1 MAFNQ
6 EDLEEL
12 SANVWKDIANGRSY
26 DFGIDTAGLIP
37 QFNQLGAGAEP
48 TVFTYPMDMMKEKT
62 DHLAIKIYEKVR
74 AEDVFGF
81 GKVEKVE
88 KASDLNISKDDFLK
102 LKSFTDSFNDP
113 SKAKELEKNARFI
126 FLPIPQQVSD
136 AISVS
141 YAEDTLNPLQA
152 AGLKATAA
160 LIDNPSE
167 LLKAGQKITDSLS
180 ENLDPGTISALK
192 AALSGQALNSLGA
205 NVSSAGIIG
214 RATGQILQSN
224 LELLFSGV
232 TLRSFPFVY
241 DFTPRDPRE
250 AEVVKAIIRTLKKA
264 MVPKGGS
271 IEGGRNA
278 LFIQS
283 PDVFALEYKSGN
295 ENHPFLNS
303 FKICVLTD
311 MSVNYTAS
319 GTYATYGDA
328 SPVHIQVQMTF
339 KEINPVYAE
348 DYDNLSKGGYKNVGY

>member
-1 MAFNQ
+1 MPNQ
-6 EDLEEL
+6 EDLAEIT
-12 SANVWKDIANGRSY
+12 SNAWKLAASGRSILSN
-26 DFGIDTAGLIP
+26 DNTSE
-37 QFNQLGAGAEP
+37 GAGSEP
-48 TVFTYPMDMMKEKT
+48 TSFTYPLDMMIEKT
-62 DHLAIKIYEKVR
+62 DHLAIKIFEKIR
-74 AEDVFGF
+74 SEDVLGF
-81 GKVEKVE
+81 NSAAG
-88 KASDLNISKDDFLK
+88 DNILK
-102 LKSFTDSFNDP
+102 LKSLTDRYNDP

-141 YAEDTLNPLQA
+141 YAEDRLNPLQA
-152 AGLKATAA
+152 AGLKATNEF
-160 LIDNPSE
+160 INDPVG
-167 LLKAGQKITDSLS
+167 LLTKTQDIANSIFNGNNFDT
-180 ENLDPGTISALK
+180 GTVSALK
-192 AALSGQALNSLGA
+192 AALSGKAINAFGA
-205 NVSSAGIIG
+205 NVTAAGIIG

-250 AEVVKAIIRTLKKA
+250 AEVVKGIIRTLKKA

-271 IEGGRNA
+271 TESGRNA

-303 FKICVLTD
+303 FKLCVLSD

-348 DYDNLSKGGYKNVGY
+348 DYDNLSQGGYKNVGY